1 MKRVWS
7 ISTTVRNPERLRSFL
22 LTLEELENKEWN
34 KETQIEFQVRLI
46 RNRFY
51 GFGNTQFYNGLEQSQ
66 IDLIDNASKTIT
78 IENAREIL
86 KTKNYVD
93 ADMRGRNSYKP
104 LEKMGLATL
113 VNKKVKITSLG
124 KYLLGNDYDLGELFF
139 KSFLKWQYPNP
150 VDRDFN
156 DSEVYDLK
164 PFILTLHLI
173 MQVNNIWAE
182 KGRKKKGI
190 SRLEFKIFAQTLLNY
205 QDLKKQ
211 VASLIQF
218 RVKYEGLKVNL
229 RDEFVEAYI
238 DDFLYEYVNIDGNN
252 LNDYADNTIRYF
264 RLTRYISSR
273 GGVGDGEYIDIEPRR
288 MIEITE
294 LLKKYDGS
302 SEIFTKEGYI
312 NYISDINQPVLPWKE
327 RNKLIEIYMNII
339 DDIGDLQEELGES
352 KIASNSFTSDED
364 IEDEIDKLREIRHTL
379 ENKKLK
385 YELKDVKKIDEVID
399 SLINIRKH
407 TLKPSIALEKYITR
421 ALHIINDAEDIKA
434 NSLIGDDNEFI
445 FTAPAN
451 KPDIECRYASFN
463 SICEVTMLTS
473 RDQWYNEGQP
483 VMRHFRDFE
492 AKSNKDNNFC
502 IFVAPRM
509 HRDTINTFWTSVK
522 HEYEGTKQKIVPL
535 TISHIIEILELIKDL
550 HEDKKTFSH
559 KQFQTL
565 LENIVNLKDKN
576 TVTNSEYWLK
586 AIPDTIKN
594 FKEDLLCS

>member
-312 NYISDINQPVLPWKE
+312 N
-327 RNKLIEIYMNII
+327 
-339 DDIGDLQEELGES
+339 
-352 KIASNSFTSDED
+352 
-364 IEDEIDKLREIRHTL
+364 
-379 ENKKLK
+379 
-385 YELKDVKKIDEVID
+385 
-399 SLINIRKH
+399 
-407 TLKPSIALEKYITR
+407 
-421 ALHIINDAEDIKA
+421 
-434 NSLIGDDNEFI
+434 
-445 FTAPAN
+445 
-451 KPDIECRYASFN
+451 
-463 SICEVTMLTS
+463 
-473 RDQWYNEGQP
+473 
-483 VMRHFRDFE
+483 
-492 AKSNKDNNFC
+492 
-502 IFVAPRM
+502 
-509 HRDTINTFWTSVK
+509 
-522 HEYEGTKQKIVPL
+522 
-535 TISHIIEILELIKDL
+535 
-550 HEDKKTFSH
+550 
-559 KQFQTL
+559 
-565 LENIVNLKDKN
+565 
-576 TVTNSEYWLK
+576 
-586 AIPDTIKN
+586 
-594 FKEDLLCS
+594 